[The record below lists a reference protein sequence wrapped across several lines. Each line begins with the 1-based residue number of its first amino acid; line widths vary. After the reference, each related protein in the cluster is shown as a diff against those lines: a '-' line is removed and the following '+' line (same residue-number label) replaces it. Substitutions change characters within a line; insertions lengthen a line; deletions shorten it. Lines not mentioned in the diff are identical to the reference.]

1 LLRDANARNIQLES
15 TTAKK
20 MLPASINL
28 ATFEAYIALADA
40 KTASPEQNMP
50 FLQAITWVARTFKE
64 RRRSL
69 REDAGYSA
77 WIDIGDGTPPRL
89 CAVLDV
95 SEDGARI
102 LLASA
107 VALPQEF
114 SLVFTKYGTIRRR
127 CRLVWHSGVEL
138 GVNYLGPLE
147 CEDPSTPDR
156 GAFKAH

>member
-1 LLRDANARNIQLES
+1 M
-15 TTAKK
+15 KK
-20 MLPASINL
+20 MLAPSINL
-28 ATFEAYIALADA
+28 EILCANVDAGDARTSSREAG
-40 KTASPEQNMP
+40 MP
-50 FLQAITWVARTFKE
+50 ILQAITWVTRTFKE

-77 WIDIGDGTPPRL
+77 WIDLGDGTPPRL

-95 SEDGARI
+95 SEDGARV

-107 VALPQEF
+107 VALPEEF

-127 CRLVWHSGVEL
+127 CRLVWRSGAEF

-147 CEDPSTPDR
+147 CEEQQYSDG
-156 GAFKAH
+156 GAFLTH